1 MAAYRRLIEEYAWTP
16 AVIGCSEQGATVYR
30 RELGLSA
37 LELGDE
43 AIVEVDDFTL
53 DGRAMRGVRQACT
66 RISRAGYRV
75 QIRRAEELD
84 PPEIT
89 ALAAAATEWRGDAA
103 ERGFSMALSRLADP
117 ADPDC
122 VIATAHQ
129 DGQLRGLLHFVP
141 WGSDGLSLDLMRR
154 DHDADNGLNEYV
166 IANVIGACPALGV
179 TRVSL
184 NFAMFRDALER
195 GEKIGAGPASRA
207 WRALLIFL
215 SRFWQIE
222 SLYRFNVK
230 FRPCW
235 EPRCI
240 SYPAARDL
248 PRIALAALEAEAFF
262 TQPRMLKRLLGRA

>member
-1 MAAYRRLIEEYAWTP
+1 
-16 AVIGCSEQGATVYR
+16 
-30 RELGLSA
+30 
-37 LELGDE
+37 
-43 AIVEVDDFTL
+43 
-53 DGRAMRGVRQACT
+53 
-66 RISRAGYRV
+66 
-75 QIRRAEELD
+75 
-84 PPEIT
+84 
-89 ALAAAATEWRGDAA
+89 
-103 ERGFSMALSRLADP
+103 MALSRLADP

-129 DGQLRGLLHFVP
+129 GGRLRGMLHFVP
-141 WGSDGLSLDLMRR
+141 WGPDGLSLDLMRR
-154 DHDADNGLNEYV
+154 DPDADNGLNEYV
-166 IANVIGACPALGV
+166 IANVIDACAALGV

-195 GEKIGAGPASRA
+195 GEKIGAGPACRA

-248 PRIALAALEAEAFF
+248 PRIALAALGRRHSSPSPASSSACSGGHSRCAPHRCPVSPARRARV
-262 TQPRMLKRLLGRA
+262 TVGLDSGGDAGGKPRCRRPRRQRVLRGCRDRLATGPQP